1 MPSDL
6 LKKIKDADKKNLL
19 PVEVPEWGLTV
30 YIKQLT
36 VGERDSFEA
45 EAFAARKGDGL
56 MDNPRSKFLVRT
68 ICDESGEVLCK
79 PDEFAKLASL
89 SSKPMERLFEAAQKH
104 NSLTD
109 SDVEELAKN

>member
-1 MPSDL
+1 MSDL
-6 LKKIKDADKKNLL
+6 LKKIKAADKKNLL

-45 EAFAARKGDGL
+45 EAFAARKGSNL

-68 ICDESGEVLCK
+68 LCDENGKTLCK
-79 PDEFAKLASL
+79 PEEFAELAEL

-104 NSLTD
+104 NALTD
-109 SDVEELAKN
+109 SDVEELGKT

>member
-1 MPSDL
+1 MSEL
-6 LKKIKDADKKNLL
+6 LKKIKAADKKNLL

-30 YIKQLT
+30 WIKQLT

-68 ICDESGEVLCK
+68 LCDESGQPLCK
-79 PDEFAKLASL
+79 PEEFAELAAL
-89 SSKPMERLFEAAQKH
+89 SSKPMERLFEVAQKH
-104 NSLTD
+104 NRLTD